1 MADKV
6 GPPVIVNLH
15 VVAHYWASLDRDHPA
30 SANRATTNASHL
42 RISTLI
48 SSSPRPGSDGAR
60 STRLARHGREYVG
73 ACPARVH
80 YRGHPTRP
88 YGHVL
93 RSPATTTATRWSLLR
108 VHAKRARPRERL
120 DHREDAII
128 PRDDPARGEIR
139 CRALDISRDDQEAY
153 TPLTAGLGACVW
165 RAR

>member
-30 SANRATTNASHL
+30 SANRVTTCATHL
-42 RISTLI
+42 RISILI

-60 STRLARHGREYVG
+60 STRLARHRREYVG
-73 ACPARVH
+73 ACPTRVH

-108 VHAKRARPRERL
+108 VHAKRARLRASRL
-120 DHREDAII
+120 LLGLDLILSII
-128 PRDDPARGEIR
+128 Q
-139 CRALDISRDDQEAY
+139 LDFGIGFY
-153 TPLTAGLGACVW
+153 WIWT
-165 RAR
+165 